1 MLNLKKWV
9 AGSIDTPFPLF
20 FVCFYSP
27 STIFSSMFV
36 CIFASACVCV
46 CVEGG
51 GGGVGY
57 KLSYFL
63 A

>member
-9 AGSIDTPFPLF
+9 AGSIDTPFPF
-20 FVCFYSP
+20 RFCFYSL

-46 CVEGG
+46 CVEVGG
-51 GGGVGY
+51 GGGGGG
-57 KLSYFL
+57 
-63 A
+63 